1 MPDSTALMSDWS
13 ADVLIALKDLDIR
26 QIAYVPDAG
35 LANILQLA
43 GENTDIAMI
52 SVASEEDAVAL
63 SGGAWLGGQRTL
75 VAMQSSGVGNILNM
89 LTLPCVCEM
98 PLLMLVTMRG
108 EPGEANPW
116 QYSTGMAVSA
126 MLSTVGVEVR
136 RVETAGEVGT
146 VVRKAGEDAFLNDR
160 QICVQIAQSIV
171 GFKGFCDQGK
181 HDAAN

>member
-75 VAMQSSGVGNILNM
+75 VAM
-89 LTLPCVCEM
+89 
-98 PLLMLVTMRG
+98 
-108 EPGEANPW
+108 
-116 QYSTGMAVSA
+116 
-126 MLSTVGVEVR
+126 
-136 RVETAGEVGT
+136 
-146 VVRKAGEDAFLNDR
+146 
-160 QICVQIAQSIV
+160 
-171 GFKGFCDQGK
+171 
-181 HDAAN
+181 